1 MQLKTILPAS
11 RLKGSVV
18 VPGDKS
24 ITHRAL
30 LLGAISSGTT
40 RIFSFSR
47 GKDCLSTLNCLK
59 QLGIDIRL
67 SPGSDPH
74 LTIQGKGPDGLAAPA
89 SILDAGNSGTTLR
102 LLSGILSGQAFPSRI
117 TGDSSLKRRP
127 MDRILLPLRRM
138 GAEISSLDG
147 SGKAPLSIRPSVLT
161 GIRYTLPVA
170 SAQVKSAVL
179 LAGLYAKGKTSI
191 CESIPA
197 RDHTERMLSA
207 FGGNISTKKG
217 PKGGLITTLVP
228 SVPLLGR
235 DVPVPGDISSAAYWI
250 GAALLLP
257 GSRLFLP
264 RVGINP
270 TRTGFLTVCRR
281 MGGDLTFSRTQ
292 TFLGEPCADLLIRH
306 SLLKGTVVSPEEI
319 PSLIDELP
327 MLAVLA
333 AFARGE
339 TILRGIGELRFKE
352 SNRILSIVSNL
363 RAMGVSVSFTEEEI
377 CIHGKQH
384 PSGAAFSSYKD
395 HRIAMA
401 FAIAALAAATP
412 STLDDWECCSISYPG
427 FFREIERLQDL

>member
-40 RIFSFSR
+40 RIFSFSG

-59 QLGIDIRL
+59 QLGVDIRL
-67 SPGSDPH
+67 SPGSHPH
-74 LTIQGKGPDGLAAPA
+74 LTIQGKGPGGLTAPA

-117 TGDSSLKRRP
+117 TGDASLKHRP

-147 SGKAPLSIRPSVLT
+147 SGKAPLSIRPSSLT

-179 LAGLYAKGKTSI
+179 LAGLYAKGETSI
-191 CESIPA
+191 CESFPA

-217 PKGGLITTLVP
+217 SKGGLITTLVP

-264 RVGINP
+264 RVGTNP
-270 TRTGFLTVCRR
+270 TRTGFLSVCRR

-339 TILRGIGELRFKE
+339 TVLRGIGELRFKE

-377 CIHGKQH
+377 CIHGKQR
-384 PSGAAFSSYKD
+384 PSGAAFSSHKD

-427 FFREIERLQDL
+427 FFREIERLQDP